1 MKTKQLILSTFFSTL
16 FVVFIFSLFNFSN
29 GNTKEEATF
38 SDMPI
43 GSIIIWAGED
53 IPIGWETCRGQIK
66 NKLGNSNLYQAIGG
80 YWNEDTGLGTDF
92 FQLPDLR
99 GVFLRGVNGSR
110 NDIYKDESDRK
121 SVTGN
126 PIFDNTVGSFQS
138 DDFQSHNHGGGNHN
152 HTSKKHSHGLKV
164 WDKDNIRNSR
174 ASAAYIGTTQRG
186 TATTESTTV
195 YINNSGAVI
204 NYNGGNETVSKNAYV
219 HYIIKVL

>member
-1 MKTKQLILSTFFSTL
+1 MKSKQVIVSTFFSTVC
-16 FVVFIFSLFNFSN
+16 VVFIFSLFNFSN
-29 GNTKEEATF
+29 SEPIKGTAF
-38 SDMPI
+38 SEMPM

-53 IPIGWETCRGQIK
+53 IPVGWEICRGQIK

-110 NDIYKDESDRK
+110 NDQYKDESNRK

-126 PIFDNTVGSFQS
+126 STFDNTVGSFQN
-138 DDFQSHNHGGGNHN
+138 DDFESHNHGGGIHK
-152 HTSKKHSHGLKV
+152 HTTKKHAHGLKV
-164 WDKDNIRNSR
+164 WDKNNVRRDR

-186 TATTESTTV
+186 TTVTESTTV
-195 YINNSGAVI
+195 VVNNSGTVI
-204 NYNGGNETVSKNAYV
+204 NYEGANETVPKNAYV